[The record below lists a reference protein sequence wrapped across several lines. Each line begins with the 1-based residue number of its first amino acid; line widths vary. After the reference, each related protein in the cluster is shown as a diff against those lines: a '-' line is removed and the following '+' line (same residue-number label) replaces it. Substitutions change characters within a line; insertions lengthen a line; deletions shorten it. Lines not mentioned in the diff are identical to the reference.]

1 MPGKIKIKFENFSFS
16 YDGKK
21 RILDGITFD
30 IKSGERIL
38 ILGPSGCGKSTLTL
52 CLNGIIPQLID
63 GKIEGK
69 ITIDNMDVL
78 NTPLATLTRY
88 VGIVFQDPESQFCML
103 KVEDEVAF
111 GLENLLYERKAIK
124 KKIAT
129 SLTSVDLLDYKD
141 WMLNRLSGGMKQ
153 RVSIASLLAI
163 NQEIM
168 IFDEPTSNLDP
179 RGTREISDIIRKLP
193 ENKTL
198 IIIEHKLDEF
208 IDIFDR
214 ILLLDRR
221 GKPVASGSP
230 EEVFTDY
237 YNELEKLGV
246 WIPQIPGYIHKLHK
260 NNIAINNFPL
270 DVEKAKMEIES
281 IPERD
286 KAINILREELKKN
299 AGSVTEAGA
308 DFSGKPIID
317 IKNLSYKFKKN
328 DRLVLEDINFSI
340 NQGDF
345 LGIVGQNGSG
355 KTTLAKLII
364 NLYKAKLPSRIE
376 IYSPGKNSKQQAG
389 SDEILEFIGFVFQNP
404 EHQFIEDTVY
414 KEISYGLRLKPCD
427 DSLINKKV
435 QEVLELLELEDFKN
449 INPFNLS
456 QGQKRRLSVASILVM
471 NHPVL
476 ILDEPT
482 FGMDQRTTT
491 KLMGILAEL
500 NRQGKTIIIITHDMN
515 LIFKYTRKVAVLKE
529 GRLVYFDY
537 TRKLPGE
544 TKLIDDCHLSIPP
557 LYRLLREIE
566 SYAVL

>member
-1 MPGKIKIKFENFSFS
+1 MPEEIKIKFENFSFS
-16 YDGKK
+16 YDGKN

-52 CLNGIIPQLID
+52 CLNGIIPQLVD
-63 GKIEGK
+63 GKIEGN

-78 NTPLATLTRY
+78 NTPLAALTRY

-124 KKIAT
+124 EKIAG
-129 SLTSVDLLDYKD
+129 SLAIVDLLDYKD

-163 NQEIM
+163 NQEIL

-179 RGTREISDIIRKLP
+179 RGTCEISDIIKKLP
-193 ENKTL
+193 KNKTL

-214 ILLLDRR
+214 ILLLNGR
-221 GKPVASGSP
+221 GKLIASGSP
-230 EEVFTDY
+230 EDIFTDY
-237 YNELEKLGV
+237 YDELQKLGV

-260 NNIAINNFPL
+260 NNIAMDNFPL

-281 IPERD
+281 IPERG
-286 KAINILREELKKN
+286 KAINILKEELKKN
-299 AGSVTEAGA
+299 TGSCAEDNTG
-308 DFSGKPIID
+308 FSGKPIID

-328 DRLVLEDINFSI
+328 DRLVLEDINFSV

-364 NLYKAKLPSRIE
+364 NLYKVKPPSRIE
-376 IYSPGKNSKQQAG
+376 IYNPVKNSNRQAE
-389 SDEILEFIGFVFQNP
+389 SNEILEFIGFVFQNP

-414 KEISYGLRLKPCD
+414 KEISYGLRLRLGD
-427 DSLINKKV
+427 DSLTYQKV
-435 QEVLELLELEDFKN
+435 QEVLELLELGDFKN

-482 FGMDQRTTT
+482 FGMDWRTTT
-491 KLMGILAEL
+491 KLMGILTEL

-537 TRKLPGE
+537 TKRLLGE
-544 TKLIDDCHLSIPP
+544 TELIDDCHLSIPP
-557 LYRLLREIE
+557 LYRLLWEVE
-566 SYAVL
+566 SYAIL